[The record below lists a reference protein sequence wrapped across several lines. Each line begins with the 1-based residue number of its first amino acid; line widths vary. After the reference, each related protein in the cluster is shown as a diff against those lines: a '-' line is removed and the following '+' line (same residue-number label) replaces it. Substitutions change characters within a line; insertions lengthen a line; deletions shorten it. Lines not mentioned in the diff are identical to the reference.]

1 MAVLIVGLIL
11 FLGVHSVQIAAGS
24 WRGRMIARLG
34 EGPWRGLY
42 SLVALI
48 GLVLV
53 VWGYGIARQD
63 PVVLWSPPV
72 WTRHTALLLNLL
84 AFLLLALYL
93 VPGGRLKARLKHPMI
108 LSVKVWAF
116 AHLIANG
123 TLADLVL
130 FGSFL
135 AWAIVDY
142 SSSRRRDRA
151 AGRVYVA
158 GPVRNDV
165 VALVVGFAIWAA
177 FLMFLHQW
185 LIGVSPLA

>member
-11 FLGVHSVQIAAGS
+11 FLGVHSVQIAAGP
-24 WRGRMIARLG
+24 WRGRMIGRLG
-34 EGPWRGLY
+34 EGPWKGIY

-72 WTRHTALLLNLL
+72 WTRHTALLLNLF

-93 VPGGRLKARLKHPMI
+93 VPGGRLKAKLKHPMI

-151 AGRVYVA
+151 AGRIYVA
-158 GPVRNDV
+158 GPVRNDA
-165 VALVVGFAIWAA
+165 VALVVGFALWAA
-177 FLMFLHQW
+177 FLMFLHEW